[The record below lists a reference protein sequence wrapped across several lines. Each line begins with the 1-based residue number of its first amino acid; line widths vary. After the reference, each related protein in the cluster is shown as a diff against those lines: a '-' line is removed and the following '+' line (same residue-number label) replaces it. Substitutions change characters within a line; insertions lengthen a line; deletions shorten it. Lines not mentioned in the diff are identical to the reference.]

1 MRPPRETL
9 TLVGHTANE
18 RLVSDALS
26 GDRVPQAWLLTGPP
40 GVGKAT
46 FAYRMARFLLT
57 GGGADSGPSLF
68 GDSAP
73 VTSLTV
79 EADHPAVRQIA
90 VGSHPDLLVIERE
103 MDEKRDK
110 MKSAISV
117 DQVREIS
124 QFLHLTASQGGW
136 RIVLIDSADEMN
148 TNAANALLKILEE
161 PPKRALLIL
170 VSHTPGRLLPTIR
183 SRCRLLRFGPLSA
196 EDARGA
202 AQAVL
207 DQNAQD
213 EAKQLALTEKN
224 PSKLAEALEKAR
236 YAVAEPIDPIAITL
250 ADGAPGRALMLADPE
265 TRSVLTDLLGLLR
278 QAPNGDP
285 AALHGFAEKLGKAAA
300 DAQYRSFIDQFDA
313 WLMRVI
319 RHSARTGSVPNDLPG
334 EAQAAEAVLRAAGSL
349 DRLIEVWEKNAQLF
363 RQTDGLN
370 LDRKQAVLSALL
382 PLTQRR

>member
-1 MRPPRETL
+1 MRPARETL
-9 TLVGHTANE
+9 TLIGHGANE

-26 GDRVPQAWLLTGPP
+26 GNRVPQAWLLAGPP

-57 GGGADSGPSLF
+57 GGGAAAGPSLF

-73 VTSLTV
+73 ITSLAV
-79 EADHPAVRQIA
+79 NEDHPAVRQIA

-110 MKSAISV
+110 MKAAISV

-136 RIVLIDSADEMN
+136 RVVLIDSADEMN
-148 TNAANALLKILEE
+148 VNAANALLKILEE
-161 PPKRALLIL
+161 PPKRALLLL

-183 SRCRLLRFGPLSA
+183 SRCRLLRFAPLLPEEVRIAA
-196 EDARGA
+196 E
-202 AQAVL
+202 AVL
-207 DQNAQD
+207 
-213 EAKQLALTEKN
+213 EG
-224 PSKLAEALEKAR
+224 
-236 YAVAEPIDPIAITL
+236 EPLDPIALTL
-250 ADGAPGRALMLADPE
+250 SDGAPGRALALADPD
-265 TRSVLTDLLGLLR
+265 TRSVLTDLLALFR
-278 QAPNGDP
+278 QAPKCDP
-285 AALHGFAEKLGKAAA
+285 AAVHGFAEKLGKAAA
-300 DAQYRSFIDQFDA
+300 DAQYRSFVTQFDA

-319 RHSARTGSVPNDLPG
+319 RHSARNGRVPNDLPG
-334 EAQAAEAVLRAAGSL
+334 EAEAAEAVLRAAGSL
-349 DRLIEVWEKNAQLF
+349 DRLIEVWEKNTQLF

-382 PLTQRR
+382 PLTQRL